1 VRFENSEVRRNCR
14 ASVIGQVDMK
24 RFVALAALIIAFVP
38 LAASADP
45 IRISGG
51 PVSGSELIGG
61 VFKPAAPMSE
71 EQRVG

>member
-1 VRFENSEVRRNCR
+1 
-14 ASVIGQVDMK
+14 MK